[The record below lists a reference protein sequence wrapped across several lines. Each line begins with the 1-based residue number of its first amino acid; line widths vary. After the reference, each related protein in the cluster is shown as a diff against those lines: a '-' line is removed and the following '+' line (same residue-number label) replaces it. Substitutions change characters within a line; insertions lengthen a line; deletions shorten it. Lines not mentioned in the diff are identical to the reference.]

1 MALTLQDLRFRWS
14 LWLWSKL
21 VPMMARDRELA
32 TLLALAC
39 PPAATP
45 YRGLAADHIV
55 KRVKRSC
62 RRPWLMRD
70 RRCLREGLLAFRF
83 LSMAG
88 YSPVLRFG
96 VERGSVARG
105 QRLSAHCW
113 IEVENETM
121 LNPPL
126 PDIVEILC
134 HPRAAADPVGAR
146 TSKDR
151 GAS

>member
-1 MALTLQDLRFRWS
+1 MPLTLQQLRFRSS

-21 VPMMARDRELA
+21 VPLMAHDRGLA
-32 TLLALAC
+32 PLLALTS

-45 YRGLAADHIV
+45 YRGLAANHIV
-55 KRVKRSC
+55 KSVKRSC

-88 YSPVLRFG
+88 YRPVLRFG
-96 VERGSVARG
+96 VQRGSAARRR
-105 QRLSAHCW
+105 RLSAHCW

-126 PDIVEILC
+126 PDTVEILC
-134 HPRAAADPVGAR
+134 HARAAAERVGAR
-146 TSKDR
+146 TSDDR
-151 GAS
+151 GAP